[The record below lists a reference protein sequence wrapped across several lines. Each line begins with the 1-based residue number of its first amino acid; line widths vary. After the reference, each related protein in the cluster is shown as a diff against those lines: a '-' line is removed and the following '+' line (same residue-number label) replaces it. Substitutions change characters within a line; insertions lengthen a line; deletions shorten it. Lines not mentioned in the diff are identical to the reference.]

1 MELDI
6 DATFDEKV
14 TCSFKNDMKNLA
26 IFHQIMLKSLKRW
39 TLVWSY
45 YSKEKVF
52 ELKIDRGVLGHDSE
66 E

>member
-6 DATFDEKV
+6 DATFDGKV

-39 TLVWSY
+39 TLVWFY

>member
-6 DATFDEKV
+6 DATFDGKV
-14 TCSFKNDMKNLA
+14 TCSVKNDMKNLA

>member
-6 DATFDEKV
+6 DATFDGKV

-52 ELKIDRGVLGHDSE
+52 ELKINRGVLGHDSE

>member
-6 DATFDEKV
+6 DATFDGKV

-45 YSKEKVF
+45 YSKEEVF

>member
-6 DATFDEKV
+6 DATFDGKV

-52 ELKIDRGVLGHDSE
+52 ELKIDREVLGHDSE

>member
-6 DATFDEKV
+6 DATFDGKV

-39 TLVWSY
+39 TFMWSY

-52 ELKIDRGVLGHDSE
+52 ELKIDREVLGHDSE

>member
-6 DATFDEKV
+6 DATFDGKV

>member
-1 MELDI
+1 MALDI
-6 DATFDEKV
+6 DATFDGKV